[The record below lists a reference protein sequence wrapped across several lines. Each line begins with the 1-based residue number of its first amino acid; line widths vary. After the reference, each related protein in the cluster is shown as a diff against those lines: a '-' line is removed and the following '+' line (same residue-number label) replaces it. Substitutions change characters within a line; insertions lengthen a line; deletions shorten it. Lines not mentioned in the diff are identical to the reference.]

1 MNKIP
6 LEEYPRPQW
15 KRNSY
20 LCLNG
25 LWDYRIQKEK
35 EIPSNYDGK
44 ILVPYP
50 LESDNSLVKKRIK
63 KKVNI

>member
-35 EIPSNYDGK
+35 EIPSNYDGR

-50 LESDNSLVKKRIK
+50 
-63 KKVNI
+63 

>member
-25 LWDYRIQKEK
+25 LWDYRIQIEK
-35 EIPSNYDGK
+35 RSRLIMMG
-44 ILVPYP
+44 
-50 LESDNSLVKKRIK
+50 RF
-63 KKVNI
+63 